1 MTAATGGIRVAPRPV
16 GAALGAGI
24 SLSAA
29 LVLAGFAE
37 ANALRGFVASEVLA
51 FGALGAGIGVPVG
64 ALLGWIHTPAAVSS
78 QGSARVGLVA
88 RLATLA
94 VLLGAAV
101 LSIVMAFGGLLAS
114 DVWGPADAAA
124 SFVMLFTFGLMIF
137 GLPAWAL
144 AAVVCTFWVML
155 LDAAAANE
163 QSDDGHPVTPVSR

>member
-1 MTAATGGIRVAPRPV
+1 MTAASGGIRVAARPV
-16 GAALGAGI
+16 GAALGGGI
-24 SLSAA
+24 SLAA
-29 LVLAGFAE
+29 AVVLAGLAD
-37 ANALRGFVASEVLA
+37 ANALRGFASSEVLA

-94 VLLGAAV
+94 VLLGAAA
-101 LSIVMAFGGLLAS
+101 LSIVMAFGGLLAG
-114 DVWGPADAAA
+114 DVLSPGDAAA
-124 SFVMLFTFGLMIF
+124 SFVLLFTFGLMIF

-155 LDAAAANE
+155 LGAAAANE
-163 QSDDGHPVTPVSR
+163 QSDDGYRVTSVSR